1 LPQRRHLEIA
11 DEFLH
16 SLERNLRDTPATEKV
31 VLEILSRL
39 EERAGEGSP
48 VAPDSDQWV
57 IKSEMTVVDGE
68 TVEAIRVV
76 YVLDGFDVVI
86 AVDASYCDQ
95 PFPVID
101 DVVTLPIIDN

>member
-16 SLERNLRDTPATEKV
+16 SVERNLRDTRATDNV
-31 VLEILSRL
+31 VVEILSRL
-39 EERAGEGSP
+39 EERAGEGTP
-48 VAPDSDQWV
+48 VAPGSDQWV
-57 IKSEMTVVDGE
+57 IKSETVVVGNE

-76 YVLDGFDVVI
+76 YVLDGLDVVI